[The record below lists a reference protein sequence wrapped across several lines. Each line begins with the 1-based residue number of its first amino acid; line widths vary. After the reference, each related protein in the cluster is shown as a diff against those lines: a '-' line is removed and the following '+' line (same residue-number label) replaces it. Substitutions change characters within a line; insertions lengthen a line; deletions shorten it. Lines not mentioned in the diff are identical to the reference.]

1 MDPSGVYDR
10 LQYLIK
16 DLEKRYCVQDNKED
30 EDKRLSTNKM
40 KRTEIEDKEIDED
53 KRLSTNEMERTE
65 IEDKEM
71 EDIIFCGINDMF
83 FVSDILDHRPKHFNY
98 KEECHYKVLWQGYVT
113 PTWEPYENLKYLD
126 KMKEYIKNNN
136 M

>member
-30 EDKRLSTNKM
+30 EDKRLSMNKSEQA
-40 KRTEIEDKEIDED
+40 EIEDKEIED
-53 KRLSTNEMERTE
+53 VIL
-65 IEDKEM
+65 
-71 EDIIFCGINDMF
+71 CGVNNMF

-98 KEECHYKVLWQGYVT
+98 KEECHYKVLWQGYAT
-113 PTWEPYENLKYLD
+113 PTWEPYENLKRLD
-126 KMKEYIKNNN
+126 LMKEYIKNNN

>member
-1 MDPSGVYDR
+1 MDPSGVYGR

-30 EDKRLSTNKM
+30 EDKRLSMNKM
-40 KRTEIEDKEIDED
+40 ERIENEDKGIEED
-53 KRLSTNEMERTE
+53 V
-65 IEDKEM
+65 
-71 EDIIFCGINDMF
+71 IFCGINDMF
-83 FVSDILDHRPKHFNY
+83 FVSDILDHRPKHFKY
-98 KEECHYKVLWQGYVT
+98 KEECHYKILWQGYVT

-126 KMKEYIKNNN
+126 MMKEYIKNNN